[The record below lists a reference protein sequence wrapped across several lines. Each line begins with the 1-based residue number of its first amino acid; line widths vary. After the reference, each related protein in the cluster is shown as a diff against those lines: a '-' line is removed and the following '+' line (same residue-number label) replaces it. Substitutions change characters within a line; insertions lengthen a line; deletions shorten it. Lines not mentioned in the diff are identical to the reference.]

1 MNLQL
6 LEIYP
11 LKSNLSPTT
20 PRPPSTSEF
29 IYTAIAIEDRGEH
42 YYWAKGASVR
52 ITKTEFD
59 QIRANPKL
67 FYFSTAFNLHGRINR
82 ALREQNSCAGGDK
95 SNEGN
100 FQLSSSYEVL
110 KKTRLLLNTFAEI
123 RRSTSTGLIYY
134 FAYGHLLG
142 DLSGA
147 IDRVR
152 YRFLTRPELYRLT
165 NGYIFHKKT
174 GRLVAKLTK
183 IVNGFDLFELETLG
197 FKVDHGCSEDGN
209 FFYATKKSGNYLFSL
224 RSRPDS
230 KYVLARI
237 DTLDGKKI
245 GNHVV
250 DQPSALSWFSE
261 YIN

>member
-20 PRPPSTSEF
+20 PRPPNFPEF
-29 IYTAIAIEDRGEH
+29 IYTAIAIEEGGEH

-52 ITKTEFD
+52 ITKAEFD
-59 QIRANPKL
+59 QVRANPKL
-67 FYFSTAFNLHGRINR
+67 FYFSTALNLHERINR
-82 ALREQNSCAGGDK
+82 ALKREYSDGK
-95 SNEGN
+95 SGKVNEGN
-100 FQLSSSYEVL
+100 FQPSDSYVVL
-110 KKTRLLLNTFAEI
+110 KKTRLMLNTFAEV
-123 RRSTSTGLIYY
+123 RQSTSTGLIYY
-134 FAYGHLLG
+134 FAYGYLLD
-142 DLSGA
+142 DLSGV

-152 YRFLTRPELYRLT
+152 YRFLTRPGLYRLT

-183 IVNGFDLFELETLG
+183 IINGFDLFELEALG
-197 FKVDHGCSEDGN
+197 FKVEQGCAEGGN
-209 FFYATKKSGNYLFSL
+209 YFYATKKSEGYLFSL
-224 RSRPDS
+224 RSRPNS
-230 KYVLARI
+230 EYVLARI
-237 DTLDGKKI
+237 DTLDGRKI